1 MRKTIMRILSYLL
14 VSAIV
19 CAATLLISGNWQLI
33 RPENKLTELEA
44 LLDKYYADD
53 LDRDTLYDAAADAM
67 VEALPDRWSY
77 YISAEEYASY
87 LENKN
92 NAYVGIGVTVQQVAD
107 QVGLRVLKVAEGGGA
122 AEAGIQAGDQI
133 IKVDGV
139 SLEGMTTDEISLLIK
154 GEQGTQV
161 MITVQREGE
170 PKDYSVTRKLIRSAV
185 ATGTMLENNIGLV
198 RIENFNNRCAD
209 ETIAAVD
216 ALLAQGAQMLIFDV
230 RNNGGGYTTE
240 MVRVLDYLLPAG
252 NVFRTVDYKGK
263 ETVETSDAA
272 CVDVPMAVLVNG
284 NSYSAAEFFAAA
296 LEEYDAAILVGEQTT
311 GKGFYQI
318 TYQLSDGS
326 AVAISSGRYYT
337 PNGKNLEGIGLTP
350 EYYVEV
356 DNQTAV
362 DIYNDLLEPMEDPQ
376 ILAAIEV
383 LTQG

>member
-107 QVGLRVLKVAEGGGA
+107 QVGLRVRKVTEGGGA

-139 SLEGMTTDEISLLIK
+139 SLEGMTTEEITPLIK
-154 GEQGTQV
+154 GEQGSQV
-161 MITVQREGE
+161 TITVLRGE
-170 PKDYSVTRKLIRSAV
+170 EELTYAVTRKLIRSAV

-376 ILAAIEV
+376 ILAAIAA